1 MALGSYKLIGTLSRA
16 LIARRNGNS
25 KVNGKINGLTAHDDS
40 ATAHPY
46 IQDRMAKMDGKL
58 DDIKGNSDKI
68 LGRLDAM
75 GSRPC
80 QVGKERDGN

>member
-25 KVNGKINGLTAHDDS
+25 NPNGRVSKLDAHDDS
-40 ATAHPY
+40 SSAHPY
-46 IQDRMAKMDGKL
+46 IQSRMAKMDGKL
-58 DDIKGNSDKI
+58 DHIKGTTDQV

-75 GSRPC
+75 GNRPC
-80 QVGKERDGN
+80 QVGSKQDGN